1 MPAPAIARA
10 NAQITQTRTERGAK
24 SQGNSRTRRER
35 TLFVADA
42 VRDAAKMLLAD
53 LANEGA
59 RENGARRAPA
69 LRSADDVELGTER
82 RAGAIVAEFVKTI
95 KDPVMKEAVALQGF
109 EEARHAKL
117 IRVMIERYGIDA
129 AERPLEDVS
138 DNIETRFKDFDIHV
152 GWL

>member
-59 RENGARRAPA
+59 RENADAFAAPFAMLLSLLKRPVLSGFGLKKGPSLSKA
-69 LRSADDVELGTER
+69 LINSA
-82 RAGAIVAEFVKTI
+82 
-95 KDPVMKEAVALQGF
+95 PS
-109 EEARHAKL
+109 
-117 IRVMIERYGIDA
+117 
-129 AERPLEDVS
+129 PC
-138 DNIETRFKDFDIHV
+138 TRTS
-152 GWL
+152 